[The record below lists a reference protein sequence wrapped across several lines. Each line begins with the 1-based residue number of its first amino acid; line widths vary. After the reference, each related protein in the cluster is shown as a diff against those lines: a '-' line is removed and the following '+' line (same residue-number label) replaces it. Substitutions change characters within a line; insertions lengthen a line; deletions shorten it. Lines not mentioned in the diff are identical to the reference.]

1 MHNDEICFCIDDD
14 QAKETQQFANIRH
27 VSGQLEKYL
36 KFAKLG
42 KLRSKLSDL
51 TQDKM
56 GYFDQNI

>member
-51 TQDKM
+51 T
-56 GYFDQNI
+56 